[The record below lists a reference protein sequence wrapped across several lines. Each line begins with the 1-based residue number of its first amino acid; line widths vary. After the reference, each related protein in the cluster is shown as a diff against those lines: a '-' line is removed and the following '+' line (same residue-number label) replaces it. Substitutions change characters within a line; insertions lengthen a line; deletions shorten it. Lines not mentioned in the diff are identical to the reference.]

1 MGARPALLGKPPVA
15 PGDCVVVTFH
25 TYSGLMTDEG
35 GEKIIRHV
43 DTYFKGH
50 YSPTEFVQT
59 TLAVG
64 EEGFEF

>member
-1 MGARPALLGKPPVA
+1 
-15 PGDCVVVTFH
+15 
-25 TYSGLMTDEG
+25 MTDEG